1 MQQTPPHDHTAHAPA
16 EHDHIHA
23 PAGDTH
29 NHAEHSHTHSRDG
42 QTHTHAGATPQV
54 VCFEQVSVSYGPI
67 LALDDVSFSVECGS
81 LSGVVGPNGGGKS
94 SLLKAVV
101 GLVHLDAGRVL
112 VQGQPSSRMR
122 KHIGFVPQLEQV
134 DWDFP
139 VTVWDVAMMGLTPK
153 RGLFRGHSRANRE
166 AAAAALSTVG
176 LIELRRRSIGELS
189 GGQRRRAL
197 LARAIASGPSVLL
210 LDEPMNG
217 LDPTAQHRFLDIID
231 RLREQDVTVIMCTH
245 DLTCVS
251 ARASD
256 VALVN
261 GRLIAY
267 GPPEE
272 VLLESVL
279 AEAFGHQLVVHSAGA
294 AYALHHHDHPVNW
307 PGRESGQSHH

>member
-1 MQQTPPHDHTAHAPA
+1 MQQTSAPDPAGHSHA
-16 EHDHIHA
+16 EHDHLHA
-23 PAGDTH
+23 PAGDNH
-29 NHAEHSHTHSRDG
+29 RHAEHSHTHSRGG
-42 QTHTHAGATPQV
+42 QTHTHSGKTPQV
-54 VCFEQVSVSYGPI
+54 VCFENVSVSYGSIP
-67 LALDDVSFSVECGS
+67 ALDGVSFSVECGS

-101 GLVHLDAGRVL
+101 GLVKLDSGQVL
-112 VQGQPSSRMR
+112 VQGQPSAQMR

-134 DWDFP
+134 DWNFP
-139 VTVWDVAMMGLTPK
+139 VTVWDVAMMGLTPQ
-153 RGLFRGHSRANRE
+153 RGLFRRHSRDNRD
-166 AAAAALSTVG
+166 AAAHALATVD
-176 LIELRRRSIGELS
+176 LIDLRRRSIGELS

-197 LARAIASGPSVLL
+197 LARAIAASPSVLL

-217 LDPTAQHRFLDIID
+217 LDPNAQHRFLDIID
-231 RLREQDVTVIMCTH
+231 QLREQDVTVIMSTH

-279 AEAFGHQLVVHSAGA
+279 AEAFGHQLVVHSAGG
-294 AYALHHHDHPVNW
+294 AYALHHHDHPINW
-307 PGRESGQSHH
+307 PGRE